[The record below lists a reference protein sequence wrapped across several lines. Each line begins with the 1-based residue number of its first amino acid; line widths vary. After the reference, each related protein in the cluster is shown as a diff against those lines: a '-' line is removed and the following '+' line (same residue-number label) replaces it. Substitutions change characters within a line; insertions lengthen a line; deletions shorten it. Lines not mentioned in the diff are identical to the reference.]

1 MFSINC
7 HLEIRY
13 QAILRFQK
21 ISITNHMP
29 KTYLP
34 SFIISKIILFK
45 LILLRVLSIYF
56 KWVFSSF
63 KIKI

>member
-21 ISITNHMP
+21 KSVLPITCQKPIFRVLLSP
-29 KTYLP
+29 K
-34 SFIISKIILFK
+34 SFCLNLFYYACYPFT
-45 LILLRVLSIYF
+45 LNGFLALLR
-56 KWVFSSF
+56 
-63 KIKI
+63 